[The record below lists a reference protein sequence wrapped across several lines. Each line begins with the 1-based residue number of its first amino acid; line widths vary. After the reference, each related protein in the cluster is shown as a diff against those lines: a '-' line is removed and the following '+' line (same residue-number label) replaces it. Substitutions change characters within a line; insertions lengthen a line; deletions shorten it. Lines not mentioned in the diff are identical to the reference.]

1 VVHTDS
7 LFSSDNPNTLYSMR
21 ILFGIIVV
29 HTNNIIVDS
38 VSTNFRKHPI
48 IFVFSIGCMVRS
60 IPDMVAY
67 PYPIGYDVIN
77 YYIPVIT
84 NFQEH
89 WSHVS
94 EQFPL
99 YILILYLFHTGTN
112 LQPQTLV
119 SVSGI
124 ILYGLF
130 SISLFLMSRRLL
142 GLHEVHS
149 LYLTLF
155 VIFQLPVL
163 RTAWDLHKDVFSL
176 TLLLISVSLMYPLGA
191 KIRKY
196 SIIGSSIIASFAVS
210 LDKMVGALFVA
221 SLMIYGFVVRTKH
234 ITLLS
239 LLIAGFFVAIITS
252 EYGSVRRSLQILPDS
267 TAFNQLDLQQEL
279 YNPKNLLIL
288 LIVVNGPLL
297 VPAGFGFMRSDNR
310 LLRIA
315 VVITAIGSF
324 SWLIFPDRQ
333 SLAADRWIFL
343 FGIFL
348 SIFAGY
354 GIVEYSQTRVHTGYR
369 TCMLSVILGLSVA
382 AGLIYEIMPYQ
393 FESFSEVM
401 LGWSIEPFGPATMQ
415 FNSIPV
421 NDTSELIK
429 TVYWINKNTPNNAMV
444 FGEKHWRGWM
454 DIELQGDRLFM
465 YGSNQYDTLKSMQD
479 CHLNYCYIVT
489 HLSESLRYMNKKV
502 QTEQVY
508 QNKLFTVYEIGSTYD
523 MKGGL
528 SSVHINPNQK
538 TRTNMS
544 LSILK

>member
-1 VVHTDS
+1 MAHTDS
-7 LFSSDNPNTLYSMR
+7 ISSSNNPNTLYPMR
-21 ILFGIIVV
+21 LLFGVIVV
-29 HTNNIIVDS
+29 HTNNIVVDS
-38 VSTNFRKHPI
+38 VSRNFRKHPI
-48 IFVFSIGCMVRS
+48 ILVFSIGCMVRS

-89 WSHVS
+89 WSYVS

-99 YILILYLFHTGTN
+99 YILILYLFQIGTN

-119 SVSGI
+119 TISGI

-176 TLLLISVSLMYPLGA
+176 TLLLISVSLIYPLGA
-191 KIRKY
+191 KIRQY
-196 SIIGSSIIASFAVS
+196 SIIGSSIVASFAVS
-210 LDKMVGALFVA
+210 VDKMVGALFVA
-221 SLMIYGFVVRTKH
+221 SLMIYGVVVRTKH

-239 LLIAGFFVAIITS
+239 LLVAGLFVAIITS
-252 EYGSVRRSLQILPDS
+252 EYGSVQHSLQILTES
-267 TAFNQLDLQQEL
+267 AALNQLDLQQEL

-315 VVITAIGSF
+315 IVIAAIGSF

-354 GIVEYSQTRVHTGYR
+354 GIVKYSQTRVHPGYR

-382 AGLIYEIMPYQ
+382 LGLIYEIMPYQ
-393 FESFSEVM
+393 FESFPEIM

-421 NDTSELIK
+421 KDTSELIK
-429 TVYWINKNTPNNAMV
+429 TIYWINKNTPNDAMV

-454 DIELQGDRLFM
+454 EIKLQEDRSFL
-465 YGSNQYDTLKSMQD
+465 YYSDTSGILQFWQN
-479 CHLNYCYIVT
+479 CRLENCYF
-489 HLSESLRYMNKKV
+489 LARSSQSLENV
-502 QTEQVY
+502 SGITTTQVY
-508 QNKLFTVYEIGSTYD
+508 HNNLFTIYEIDSI
-523 MKGGL
+523 KG
-528 SSVHINPNQK
+528 PQ
-538 TRTNMS
+538 
-544 LSILK
+544 

>member
-1 VVHTDS
+1 
-7 LFSSDNPNTLYSMR
+7 M
-21 ILFGIIVV
+21 
-29 HTNNIIVDS
+29 
-38 VSTNFRKHPI
+38 NFRKHPI

-60 IPDMVAY
+60 IPEMVAY

-99 YILILYLFHTGTN
+99 YILILYLFQIGTN

-142 GLHEVHS
+142 ELHEVHS

-191 KIRKY
+191 KIRQY

-221 SLMIYGFVVRTKH
+221 SLMIYAFVVRTKH
-234 ITLLS
+234 MTLLS
-239 LLIAGFFVAIITS
+239 LVIAGLFVAIITS
-252 EYGSVRRSLQILPDS
+252 EYGNVRHSLQTLTGS
-267 TAFNQLDLQQEL
+267 TALNQQYLQQEL

-297 VPAGFGFMRSDNR
+297 VPAGFGFMWSDNR

-315 VVITAIGSF
+315 IVITAIGSF

-333 SLAADRWIFL
+333 SFAADRWIFL

-354 GIVEYSQTRVHTGYR
+354 GIVKYSQTRVHPGYQ
-369 TCMLSVILGLSVA
+369 TCMLGVILGLSVA
-382 AGLIYEIMPYQ
+382 LGLMYEITPYR
-393 FESFSEVM
+393 FESFSEIM
-401 LGWSIEPFGPATMQ
+401 RGWSIEPFGPATMQ

-421 NDTSELIK
+421 KDTSELIK
-429 TVYWINKNTPNNAMV
+429 TIYWINKNTPNNAMV
-444 FGEKHWRGWM
+444 FGEKHLRGWM
-454 DIELQGDRLFM
+454 DIELEGDRVFI
-465 YGSNQYDTLKSMQD
+465 YGSNQYDTLQSMQD
-479 CHLNYCYIVT
+479 CHFNYCYIVT
-489 HLSESLRYMNKKV
+489 HLSESLRYMNEKV

-508 QNKLFTVYEIGSTYD
+508 QNKLFTVYEIGSIYG
-523 MKGGL
+523 MEGEL
-528 SSVHINPNQK
+528 SSVHINPNPK
-538 TRTNMS
+538 TRTTTS